1 METACPLVFS
11 NPILLRSSGKLHVH
25 THTHTHTSTTH
36 SPQKSEGILIR
47 YVDGSLFQ
55 RARRQDFQRL
65 DMDVDTPRGETHT
78 WGTVRLAPRSIFV
91 QKCTKRGGTASIQY
105 WRWRGQAS
113 QGVPGAEEQ
122 SSKGLNPETSHPAAS
137 SACANSGGGRFGT
150 CCGQFCPQRP
160 G

>member
-25 THTHTHTSTTH
+25 THTHTHTYTSTTH

-78 WGTVRLAPRSIFV
+78 RAQSAWHLDPYLYRNAPNGVEQQAYSTGGGGDKPARASLEPRSRAPR
-91 QKCTKRGGTASIQY
+91 A
-105 WRWRGQAS
+105 
-113 QGVPGAEEQ
+113 
-122 SSKGLNPETSHPAAS
+122 
-137 SACANSGGGRFGT
+137 
-150 CCGQFCPQRP
+150 
-160 G
+160 